1 MTPEQIK
8 SHAAPKRAFEV
19 AQVGGLS
26 VLLIGPRGSSKT
38 TLREAY
44 PDVLSD
50 ERDSCPC
57 GNWHNPGREC
67 RCSARLIYRW
77 YRRIERAAREY
88 DIVLETCPTP
98 ARDLLAKPYDTPEDT
113 ARWRVARVAAAQG
126 FGVARTSLEMDDL
139 GARVAEMAL
148 RRLSL
153 TPGQW
158 ERILR
163 VARAIA
169 NLDASELLKAKHI
182 AEAVQYRADAT
193 IFRPERVGAV

>member
-8 SHAAPKRAFEV
+8 SHGVPKRAFEV

-38 TLREAY
+38 TLRQAY
-44 PDVLSD
+44 PEVPSD
-50 ERDSCPC
+50 ERDSCTC

-77 YRRIERAAREY
+77 YRRLERTARDY
-88 DIVLETCPTP
+88 DMIVETCPAP
-98 ARDLLAKPYDTPEDT
+98 ARDLLAKSYQAQWRTERLRA
-113 ARWRVARVAAAQG
+113 ARE
-126 FGVARTSLEMDDL
+126 FGLSHTSLDMDDS

-158 ERILR
+158 ERILK

-169 NLDASELLKAKHI
+169 NLDASDTLKGKHI

-193 IFRPERVGAV
+193 IFRPERVMA